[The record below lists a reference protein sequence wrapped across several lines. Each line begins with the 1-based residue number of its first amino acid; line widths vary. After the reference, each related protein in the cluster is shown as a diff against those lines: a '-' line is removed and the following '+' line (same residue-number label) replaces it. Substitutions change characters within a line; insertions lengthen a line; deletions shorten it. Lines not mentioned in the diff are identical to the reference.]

1 MTASGPV
8 LAALDFGTGGGKCML
23 VDATGRCLAV
33 AREPWGYRE
42 EPVDPPGFTR
52 GYSFDPEAFWE
63 ALGRCTRAA
72 LAAAGIPAGAIVGVS
87 ATAQRLGSVFLDERG
102 REIYA
107 GPNMDGR
114 GFDGAMKIMG
124 TLGLDRAVAIG
135 GHWPPFVSSLA
146 RLLVHRARD
155 GTPPVAK
162 MLTLSDWIGWRL
174 SGELFSEPSNA
185 CETMLL
191 DFPTRA
197 WSREVQAAFEV
208 DPSLLPPIVEPATRV
223 GRVTAAAA
231 RTTGLREGTPVF
243 AGGGDTQ
250 CALLGSDVV
259 APGRAGAV
267 LGTTTPV
274 MSVLAEPTIDPAGR
288 LWSGCH
294 VLPGRFTLES
304 NSGDTGITW
313 EWLLELVG
321 LRDPSAF
328 ETAEAEIALLP
339 GDPQPAFGVVGPQ
352 VFDLLSF
359 NPNQAFG
366 FLLRMPPFTPRPGR
380 ATLLRSF
387 QENVVCAVRA
397 NLEQVES
404 LLGAPVESLT
414 ISGGMT
420 RSPGLLAA
428 FARILHRP
436 ILVSEEPNATA
447 LGAAVLAAAGAGLH
461 PSISAAADAM
471 VRLRPLPPDDRA
483 RDAWDAHYA
492 RWRELYDQMRA
503 TTL

>member
-1 MTASGPV
+1 MSDPGPV

-23 VDATGRCLAV
+23 VDASGRCLAV
-33 AREPWGYRE
+33 SREPWSYRE
-42 EPVDPPGFTR
+42 EPVDPPGLTR

-63 ALGRCTRAA
+63 ALARCTRSA
-72 LAAAGIPAGAIVGVS
+72 LDAAGVSPDAVVGVS
-87 ATAQRLGSVFLDERG
+87 ATAQRLGSVFLDDRG

-114 GFDGAMKIMG
+114 GFDGAMRIMG
-124 TLGLDRAVAIG
+124 TLGLDRVVAIG

-146 RLLVHRARD
+146 RLLVHRSRA
-155 GTPPVAK
+155 GAEPVSK
-162 MLTLSDWIGWRL
+162 VLTLSDWIAWRL
-174 SGELFSEPSNA
+174 SGEAVSEPSNA

-197 WSREVQAAFEV
+197 WSREVLDAFEIEQG
-208 DPSLLPPIVEPATRV
+208 LLPPIVEPSTRI
-223 GRVTAAAA
+223 GRVTADAA
-231 RTTGLREGTPVF
+231 RETGLREGTPVF

-274 MSVLAEPTIDPAGR
+274 MTVLADPRTDPSGR

-313 EWLLELVG
+313 EWLLDLVG
-321 LRDPSAF
+321 LRDDAAF
-328 ETAEAEIALLP
+328 EAAEAEIASLTHEPL
-339 GDPQPAFGVVGPQ
+339 PAFGLAGPQ
-352 VFDLLSF
+352 VFDLMSF

-380 ATLLRSF
+380 STLLRAF
-387 QENVVCAVRA
+387 QENVACAVRA
-397 NLEQVES
+397 NLEQIEATT
-404 LLGAPVESLT
+404 GTPVESLT

-420 RSPGLLAA
+420 RSPGLLAT
-428 FARILHRP
+428 FSRILHRP
-436 ILVSEEPNATA
+436 LLVSGEPNATA
-447 LGAAVLAAAGAGLH
+447 LGAAILAAAGAGVH
-461 PSISAAADAM
+461 PSIGAAAEAM
-471 VRLRPLPPDDRA
+471 VRLHPLAPDDRA
-483 RDAWDAHYA
+483 RAAWEAHYA